1 MAAGYLEGDPI
12 LDLLRFGLSR
22 AIQADSE
29 GVRARFPQIQLDLD
43 LVDDEG
49 LLAEEGNRALF
60 AVYREAVEHAVARQG
75 TTRVWV
81 KYLPSP
87 HGMQLE
93 VKDDG
98 QNTAKE
104 LADFIPDEVVARVHA
119 AGGKLGVSAGAE
131 KKTRV
136 QARMRMAE

>member
-22 AIQADSE
+22 AIQADSDA
-29 GVRARFPQIQLDLD
+29 VRARFPHLQLDLD

-60 AVYREAVEHAVARQG
+60 AVYREAIEHAMARQG

-81 KYLPSP
+81 RYLPSP
-87 HGMQLE
+87 KGMLLE

-98 QNTAKE
+98 QNTATE
-104 LADFIPDEVVARVHA
+104 LDQFVPAGVVDQVHA
-119 AGGKLGVSAGAE
+119 AGGKLGVSAGPE

-136 QARMRMAE
+136 QARMPLVE